1 MKTTDVYQKL
11 RLSSKSFLAL
21 VCILG
26 IGLVF
31 LLFWSFKPVNVAD
44 FNSEIH
50 NLTLAVRSH
59 FQKNIDY
66 RGLDTAYVIEQKLS
80 PKEMV
85 RIGKLFGKSNSEILI
100 GRDMKGN
107 TVAAFEKTFAVTYLN
122 LNKAKCLS
130 LLTTDFNADSG
141 LVSIAV
147 SNNKLYELTYGGE
160 LSLPVSK
167 EDAQSYC
174 KAKNTVMLV
183 FE

>member
-1 MKTTDVYQKL
+1 MKLTDVYQKL
-11 RLSSKSFLAL
+11 RLSSKSFLAFVGVL
-21 VCILG
+21 V
-26 IGLVF
+26 IGLFF
-31 LLFWSFKPVNVAD
+31 LLFWLFRPADTAD
-44 FNSEIH
+44 FTSEIH
-50 NLTLAVRSH
+50 NLTVTVRTH

-85 RIGKLFGKSNSEILI
+85 RVGKLFGKSNSEILI
-100 GRDMKGN
+100 GRDMKGK

-130 LLTTDFNADSG
+130 LLTTDFNVDSG

-147 SNNKLYELTYGGE
+147 SNDKLYELTYGGE
-160 LSLPVSK
+160 LSLPVNPQK
-167 EDAQSYC
+167 ALEYC